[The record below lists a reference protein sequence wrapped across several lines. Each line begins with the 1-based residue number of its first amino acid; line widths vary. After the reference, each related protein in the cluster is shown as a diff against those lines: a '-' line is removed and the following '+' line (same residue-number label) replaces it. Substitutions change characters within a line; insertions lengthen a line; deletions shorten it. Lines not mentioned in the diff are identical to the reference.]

1 MEAAEQVEQMSVELL
16 SPLLMAVQEVV
27 VPQVTTRPLTPSP
40 QTVPL
45 IPVQAAEQVCQM

>member
-1 MEAAEQVEQMSVELL
+1 MEAAEQAEQMSVEFL

-27 VPQVTTRPLTPSP
+27 VPQVTTHPLTRSP

-45 IPVQAAEQVCQM
+45 IPVLVAEQVCQM

>member
-16 SPLLMAVQEVV
+16 SPLFKAVHKVV
-27 VPQVTTRPLTPSP
+27 VPLVTTRPPTLSP

-45 IPVQAAEQVCQM
+45 IPVLVAEQVCQM